1 MSVVESVLAVFGVL
15 TIAYFAIL
23 SLLHA
28 AFAFVGLQT
37 VILESRLTSDTELR
51 DLLERDVFKPVSIIV
66 PAFNEE
72 ATIVAA
78 VQSFI
83 RLHYPKFEVIVIADG
98 STDGTM
104 DRLIEAFAL
113 VEEPR
118 VWART
123 LPTMPVIRVMRS
135 LRHPGL
141 VVAEKENGGK
151 PDAVNAGINL
161 ARYPLIA
168 PVDSDCLLD
177 AQAILRASR
186 SFVKD
191 DAVIAVGGT
200 VRPLNGATIRG
211 GQPAELRMPPRWV
224 ERLQIVEYAR
234 AFFLGRAGWTRMGAL
249 LIISGAFGLF
259 RRDAV
264 LKVGGFWTGTL
275 GEDME
280 LVMRLHKEYTRAGL
294 PHRIIFSPDPICWT
308 EVPSDIATLRRQRSR
323 WHRGLWTNLWR
334 HKDMLLNP
342 RYGRLGLFAVPYFWL
357 FEGLAPAIEVLGFVS
372 FGLAAALGL
381 LDTGLLWLFLALA
394 ILHGMVLSQVA
405 AGVEAMLL
413 HRYSSRSDR
422 LILFAASL
430 VEFLG
435 FHQLIAFER
444 FRSTF
449 HSRKKRGEWG
459 EMRRAG
465 IPAAET
471 PKASS
476 GAPRNVDDVPVAVVR
491 EPDARR
497 SSIPIEG

>member
-1 MSVVESVLAVFGVL
+1 MNVVESFLAIFGVV
-15 TIAYFAIL
+15 TIVYFAIL
-23 SLLHA
+23 SLLYA
-28 AFAFVGLQT
+28 AFAFIGLQT

-72 ATIVAA
+72 TSIVAA
-78 VQSFI
+78 IQSFV
-83 RLHYPKFEVIVIADG
+83 RLHYPKFEVIVVADG

-104 DRLIEAFAL
+104 DRMIEAFAL

-123 LPTMPVIRVMRS
+123 LPTKPVTRVMRS
-135 LRHPGL
+135 LRHPEL

-151 PDAVNAGINL
+151 SDAVNAGINL

-186 SFVKD
+186 NFVKD
-191 DAVIAVGGT
+191 DSVIAVGGT
-200 VRPLNGATIRG
+200 VRPLNGVTIRDG
-211 GQPAELRMPPRWV
+211 LPAGLRMPSRWV
-224 ERLQIVEYAR
+224 ERIQVVEYAR
-234 AFFLGRAGWTRMGAL
+234 AFFLGRAGWTRLGAL

-264 LKVGGFWTGTL
+264 LKVGGFWTQTL

-280 LVMRLHKEYTRAGL
+280 LVMRLHKEYARAGL
-294 PHRIIFSPDPICWT
+294 PHRIVFTPDPICWT
-308 EVPSDIATLRRQRSR
+308 EVPSDLASLRGQRNR

-334 HKDMLLNP
+334 HKDMLFNP
-342 RYGRLGLFAVPYFWL
+342 RYGRLGMFAVPYFWL
-357 FEGLAPAIEVLGFVS
+357 FEGLGPVIEVLGFAS
-372 FGLAAALGL
+372 FAVAAVLGL
-381 LDTGLLWLFLALA
+381 LDTSVLWLFLVLA

-413 HRYSSRSDR
+413 RRYSSFSDR
-422 LILFAASL
+422 LVLFAASF

-435 FHQLIAFER
+435 FHQLIALER

-449 HSRKKRGEWG
+449 QGRKKKGEWG
-459 EMRRAG
+459 AMRRTG
-465 IPAAET
+465 IPAA
-471 PKASS
+471 
-476 GAPRNVDDVPVAVVR
+476 
-491 EPDARR
+491 
-497 SSIPIEG
+497 